1 MLLSLALLGLAAIVG
16 LALVELVIRRTDV
29 GAGMVL
35 GVMLLGELALVDLTL
50 ISSPVQVNSG
60 DAMFIVLITAA
71 VARFLRLERLTTPQ
85 RLMVLF
91 GMLVAFAMYRGAGS
105 FGVPAVI
112 NEGRKFL
119 RFVAGVLYFSTLE
132 PRHELLDRIGRFWL
146 VAAAALAGLALL
158 RWVANTAGLTG
169 GLFGEGEDLR
179 VLPATG
185 ALVIAQGAM
194 IALPM
199 LMDRA
204 RGHLRYL
211 APVLL
216 VVLVLLQHRT
226 VWLVTIAGL
235 VYLMFRERMFTAR
248 VLAALAVG
256 GVVFTGLVV
265 TVFDDAEIGEDL
277 AASSQSTGTFE
288 WRMAGWQALLEDSGP
303 ETTAEV
309 AVGAPFGGGWERR
322 FDGMVIEVSPHN
334 WYVEAYLRVGA
345 VGIAAMLL
353 IYAVALRGAPRPARR
368 RGGPSQPPGALTH
381 NVLQTIVGVQLL
393 YYITYTPD
401 LAQSMLLGLGCAAA
415 AGAALGRTART
426 PLEVAT
432 R

>member
-29 GAGMVL
+29 GAGIVL
-35 GVMLLGELALVDLTL
+35 GVMLVSELALVDLTL
-50 ISSPVQVNSG
+50 ISNPVQVNSG
-60 DAMFIVLITAA
+60 DVMFIVLITAA
-71 VARFLRLERLTTPQ
+71 VARLLRLERLTTPQ

-91 GMLVAFAMYRGAGS
+91 GMLVAYAMYRGVGS
-105 FGVPAVI
+105 YGLPAVI

-132 PRHELLDRIGRFWL
+132 PRRDLLDRIGGFWL
-146 VAAAALAGLALL
+146 VAATALAGLALL

-169 GLFGEGEDLR
+169 GLFGEGADLR
-179 VLPATG
+179 VLPASA
-185 ALVIAQGAM
+185 ALIIAQGAM

-199 LMDRA
+199 LIDRG

-211 APVLL
+211 TPVLL

-256 GVVFTGLVV
+256 GVVFTGLVI

-277 AASSQSTGTFE
+277 ATSSQSTGTFE
-288 WRMAGWQALLEDSGP
+288 WRLAGWQALLENSGP

-309 AVGAPFGGGWERR
+309 AVGLPFGGGWDRR
-322 FDGMVIEVSPHN
+322 FDGMAVEVSPHN
-334 WYVEAYLRVGA
+334 FYIESYLRVGA
-345 VGIAAMLL
+345 VGVAAMLL

-368 RGGPSQPPGALTH
+368 RGPSQPPGALTH

-401 LAQSMLLGLGCAAA
+401 LSQSMLLGLGCAVAT
-415 AGAALGRTART
+415 GAALGRTART
-426 PLEVAT
+426 PLGASA